1 MMLLPSS
8 FKDIADVADFFLNLG
23 LVERVKEIITM
34 TARAITS
41 ILN

>member
-8 FKDIADVADFFLNLG
+8 FKDIADVADFFNLG
-23 LVERVKEIITM
+23 LVERAKEIITM